1 MANGRRRVWRA
12 AGALLLV
19 GLGIAL
25 LLLKEDG
32 MQVGPLQL
40 TSEERTALLRW
51 ARAALRAHL
60 ETGAPP
66 SIDERS
72 LPRALRE
79 HASCFVTLT
88 DNGALRGCILDSF
101 RPHESVARNVA
112 RNVVLAATVDSRFA
126 PVVLAE
132 LDRLTIEISIL
143 GQPYPIPHS
152 PPERLVASLH
162 PGVDGVTL
170 TTTLGTSTFLPQVW
184 EQLPGVE
191 VFLSEL
197 CRKQGAPATCWR
209 TVDLLRVEIYQVT
222 HFSEA
227 DSG

>member
-1 MANGRRRVWRA
+1 MRA
-12 AGALLLV
+12 
-19 GLGIAL
+19 
-25 LLLKEDG
+25 
-32 MQVGPLQL
+32 GPLQL
-40 TSEERTALLRW
+40 TSEERTVLLRW

-60 ETGAPP
+60 ENTAPP
-66 SIDERS
+66 SVDETS

-79 HASCFVTLT
+79 HAACFVTLT

-101 RPHESVARNVA
+101 RPHESVAQNAA

-126 PVVLAE
+126 PVGLAE

-143 GQPYPIPHS
+143 GQPYAIPHS
-152 PPERLVASLH
+152 PPERLVATLR

-170 TTTLGTSTFLPQVW
+170 TTTFGTSTFLPQVW

-197 CRKQGAPATCWR
+197 CRKQGAPSACWR
-209 TVDLLRVEIYQVT
+209 TAHLLRVEVYQVT

-227 DSG
+227 DVG